1 MVVGLEEVEVER
13 PFFRF
18 GLEELELLGFVESG
32 FVCLVLREVAL
43 SPLLVC
49 RLLTIVRG

>member
-13 PFFRF
+13 PLFRF

-32 FVCLVLREVAL
+32 FVYLVLREVAL
-43 SPLLVC
+43 SQLLEY
-49 RLLTIVRG
+49 RLLMIVRG